1 MAESTEL
8 NLDDLSAEQRANLSA
23 NLNRMRLNESQ
34 AILQSPYSGERPYNY
49 KKAEG
54 FGGTLKNIGANLL
67 RPGMESLGLRPSIE
81 GQIANMRYDGMRR
94 DIAAEAAERSRDQIL
109 RERLILN
116 GVKKSTVEGL
126 YGKGLQDFATSYQ
139 SVAKTRDDGS
149 TYTQNPLNN
158 AQETITTPTTNQQEY
173 LFSTSQTITA
183 NKGLPSDERAPL
195 PNFDTWMAQ
204 KKLTES
210 NPAAVKA
217 FEYLKTVDP
226 SIELLSSTD
235 QAALFMKVLRQGR
248 DVDYE
253 YLAADA
259 RTRGAS
265 GGLNLTD
272 GEKKRDEVFAKGIA
286 DYEQFG
292 GIAQHRR
299 NSKELNG
306 IIKLLMK
313 EDDDASSISGK
324 IISGTPDLVRTPK
337 SLDVQNQVERIIT
350 QDLRATLGS
359 QFTAEEGERFVGYA
373 YNIMLPPSINAR
385 RLARLRNAAEQ
396 SAEEKNAR
404 INYFNK
410 EGTLKAY
417 KGRDW
422 FKEDVYD
429 AVFELDDYKFM
440 SDGQILERLQ
450 TATEDDTFIDA
461 EFEVLLDVVRSRGI
475 E

>member
-1 MAESTEL
+1 MAESSEL
-8 NLDDLSAEQRANLSA
+8 DINDLSPQQRANLSA

-34 AILQSPYSGERPYNY
+34 AILQTPYSGGQPYTFE
-49 KKAEG
+49 KPDS
-54 FGGTLKNIGANLL
+54 FGGTLKNIGKNLL
-67 RPGMESLGLRPSIE
+67 RPATERLGLTPSIE
-81 GQIANMRYDGMRR
+81 GRLANMRYDDMRR
-94 DIAAEAAERSRDQIL
+94 DIAGEAAERSRDQIL
-109 RERLILN
+109 RESLKSQ
-116 GVKKSTVEGL
+116 GVKESTVAGL
-126 YGKGLQDFATSYQ
+126 YGKGLQDFSTSYQ
-139 SVAKTRDDGS
+139 STIKTRPDGS
-149 TYTQNPLNN
+149 TYTENPLNY
-158 AQETITTPTTNQQEY
+158 AQKTLTTPTTNQSEY
-173 LFSTSQTITA
+173 LFSTSQLIKA
-183 NKGLPSDERAPL
+183 NEGLPSDERAPL
-195 PNFDTWMAQ
+195 PNFDNWMAQ
-204 KKLTES
+204 KNLRES

-226 SIELLSSTD
+226 SIEGMTAED

-265 GGLNLTD
+265 GGINLTD
-272 GEKKRDEVFAKGIA
+272 GEKERDKVFAKGIA

-373 YNIMLPPSINAR
+373 YNIMLPPSINAK